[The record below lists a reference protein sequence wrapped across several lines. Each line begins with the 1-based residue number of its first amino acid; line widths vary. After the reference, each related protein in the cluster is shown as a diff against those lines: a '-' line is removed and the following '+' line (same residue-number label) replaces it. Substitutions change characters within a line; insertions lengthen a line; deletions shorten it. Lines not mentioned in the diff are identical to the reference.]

1 MKASLVFLIFV
12 FATFHIVLST
22 SSGRGLDADDVDV
35 DIFEDLDADDVD
47 VEVFED
53 FPQKDDDYEN
63 QKRGDGLGKH
73 RKGKNNNNNNINI
86 NINFCKNES
95 MDHKRTPANLCRELT
110 RIVIILHMSRRELL
124 SKDNG
129 VGVQNSSAK
138 EPVSS
143 SLMDSP
149 EMDNYIDG
157 VHGQGKHR
165 RNNNNNNNNINI
177 NINICRKKSMDCEDS
192 KDKEKVKFN
201 P

>member
-95 MDHKRTPANLCRELT
+95 MDHKQLSQC
-110 RIVIILHMSRRELL
+110 VISMWNPSRRGLL
-124 SKDNG
+124 SKDTG
-129 VGVQNSSAK
+129 VGVQDSSAK

-149 EMDNYIDG
+149 EMDNYMDG

-177 NINICRKKSMDCEDS
+177 NINVCRKKSMEREDS